1 MPLALEQAGSSN
13 LPWGFLA
20 NIKYRFRNYHDMDT
34 VTISKEEYLRLKKKA
49 ALADDVVTQLEKSFQ
64 DMRKG
69 KVSKWKD

>member
-1 MPLALEQAGSSN
+1 MNME
-13 LPWGFLA
+13 
-20 NIKYRFRNYHDMDT
+20 T

-49 ALADDVVTQLEKSFQ
+49 ALADDVVVQLEKSFQ